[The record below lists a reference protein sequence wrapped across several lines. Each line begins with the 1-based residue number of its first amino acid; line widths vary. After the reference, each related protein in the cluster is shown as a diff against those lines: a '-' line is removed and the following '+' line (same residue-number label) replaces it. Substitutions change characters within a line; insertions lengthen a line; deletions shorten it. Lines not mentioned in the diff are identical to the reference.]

1 MNRNDSIRK
10 LNTINVPSK
19 SKQKN
24 HSILDYNGNSCH
36 VGSNNN
42 ESIMKNEI
50 SSLRKEIAKLKTEN
64 KKIKELYE
72 KEIDRNKMYKDF
84 SEELIKNY
92 E

>member
-1 MNRNDSIRK
+1 
-10 LNTINVPSK
+10 
-19 SKQKN
+19 
-24 HSILDYNGNSCH
+24 
-36 VGSNNN
+36 
-42 ESIMKNEI
+42 MKNEI